1 MGKFNNF
8 VHFCTVIL
16 PASGVP
22 AACPLPACAAI
33 VLAYMGWL
41 QDEDRVHHGSLQP
54 YLTSINQAHQDAGF
68 DKPAAGKLVALARK
82 GFGELEAERRG
93 TTDQR
98 VGLPA
103 PAALDILNLGLT
115 TTDPSIARAATAVV
129 MTYSF
134 FARGDTGAQAA
145 AGRLVVDDDGIH
157 FSEDAKNLARIAPA
171 TLTAPWPADAS
182 LHGRCPHRLLQRFL
196 GIRERAWQSAGVPAP
211 AALWQMPWDT
221 APPIPSAVGEW
232 LTSLLGILNITAP
245 PGVKYTGHSLRGGA
259 ASAALAA
266 GVSLPA
272 ICRWGLWRALDSIM
286 LYLDPLVADTPAAQ
300 IFFAHLVRRSAA
312 TVQ

>member
-1 MGKFNNF
+1 VGKFNNF

-33 VLAYMGWL
+33 VLAYLGWL

-103 PAALDILNLGLT
+103 AAALEILDLGLT
-115 TTDPSIARAATAVV
+115 TTDPKIARAATAVV
-129 MTYSF
+129 ISYSF
-134 FARGDTGAQAA
+134 FARGDTGAHAA
-145 AGRLVVDDDGIH
+145 AGRLVVDDGGIH

-171 TLTAPWPADAS
+171 TLTAPWPADVS
-182 LHGRCPHRLLQRFL
+182 VHGRCPHALLRRFL
-196 GIRERAWQSAGVPAP
+196 ALRDAEWLAVGKPTP
-211 AALWQMPWDT
+211 AALWQMPGDA
-221 APPIPSAVGEW
+221 APPMASAVGEW
-232 LTSLLGILNITAP
+232 LASLLTILHITAP

-312 TVQ
+312 TM